1 MVHLHSVLSHFRLSQ
16 VVVSDNNS
24 AIRGREAVSP
34 SPPAAGGLCQVA
46 VPVEW
51 VNFMAVCHYVA
62 LATGRATWNVDRMEL
77 WNRAAERRAYI

>member
-1 MVHLHSVLSHFRLSQ
+1 M
-16 VVVSDNNS
+16 
-24 AIRGREAVSP
+24 SP